1 MILERCPTPCIERPT
16 NGFWQDVGSILKRIG
31 NTIIRWDQLSEQRRQ
46 LAEMD
51 DRLLSDIG
59 LSRADVSRMTNRRF
73 WDDPVSRGERVDER
87 YRSSDQV
94 PRR

>member
-1 MILERCPTPCIERPT
+1 
-16 NGFWQDVGSILKRIG
+16 
-31 NTIIRWDQLSEQRRQ
+31 
-46 LAEMD
+46 MD

-87 YRSSDQV
+87 YRTSGHV